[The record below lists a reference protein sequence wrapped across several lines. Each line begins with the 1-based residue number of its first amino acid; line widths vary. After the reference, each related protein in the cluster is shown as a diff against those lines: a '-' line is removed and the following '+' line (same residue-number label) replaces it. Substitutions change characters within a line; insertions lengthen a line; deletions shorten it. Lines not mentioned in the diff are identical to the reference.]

1 MTTQTTQKTQTSQNT
16 LFNSLRSET
25 TKLFSMRSTL
35 VYAILLAGSLFGPV
49 TLVGLFG
56 DRPTLDWPTIT
67 YGYQIFLLIAVIFA
81 GAATAGDIRNHMHA
95 QAFLTQR
102 GRWQWVASKM
112 LVTAVLVAVL
122 YLVGTALSLGVA
134 AVLGSGTDLGT
145 GLSMFY
151 VPLICSA
158 LFSAMTVGLAC
169 VIRSQVAAVAV
180 PVAWVLLI
188 DGMVGFAAEQ
198 FEVLR
203 PLAAIAPVQ
212 RQDQLISGIDPLGLG
227 LSSAVCYLVIVAWFL
242 VLAGVGLWRNSA
254 ADVR

>member
-1 MTTQTTQKTQTSQNT
+1 MTS
-16 LFNSLRSET
+16 LLNSLRSEN

-49 TLVGLFG
+49 TLMGLFG
-56 DRPTLDWPTIT
+56 DRPDFDWSTIT
-67 YGYQIFLLIAVIFA
+67 FGYQIFLLIAVVFA
-81 GAATAGDIRNHMHA
+81 AATTAGDIRNHMHA

-102 GRWQWVASKM
+102 GRWEWVVAKM
-112 LVTAVLVAVL
+112 LTTAVFIAVL

-151 VPLICSA
+151 VPLIGSVI
-158 LFSAMTVGLAC
+158 FSAMTVGLAC

-188 DGMVGFAAEQ
+188 DSMLGFAAEQ
-198 FEVLR
+198 IEAFR

-212 RQDQLISGIDPLGLG
+212 RQDQLISGADPLGLG
-227 LSSAVCYLVIVAWFL
+227 ISTVVCYLIIVAWFL
-242 VLAGVGLWRNSA
+242 VLAGLGLWRNSS

>member
-1 MTTQTTQKTQTSQNT
+1 MTS
-16 LFNSLRSET
+16 LLNSLRSEN

-49 TLVGLFG
+49 TLMGLFG
-56 DRPTLDWPTIT
+56 DRPDFDWSTIT
-67 YGYQIFLLIAVIFA
+67 FGYQIFLLIAVVFA
-81 GAATAGDIRNHMHA
+81 AATTAGDIRNHMHA

-102 GRWQWVASKM
+102 GRWEWVVAKM
-112 LVTAVLVAVL
+112 LTAAVFIAVL

-151 VPLICSA
+151 VPLIGSVI
-158 LFSAMTVGLAC
+158 FSAMTVGLAC

-188 DGMVGFAAEQ
+188 DSMLGFAAEQ
-198 FEVLR
+198 IEAFR

-212 RQDQLISGIDPLGLG
+212 RQDQLISGADPLGLG
-227 LSSAVCYLVIVAWFL
+227 ISTVVCYLIIVAWFL
-242 VLAGVGLWRNSA
+242 VLAGLGLWRNSS

>member
-1 MTTQTTQKTQTSQNT
+1 MTS
-16 LFNSLRSET
+16 LLNSLRSET

-49 TLVGLFG
+49 TLMGLFG
-56 DRPTLDWPTIT
+56 DRPDFDWSTIT
-67 YGYQIFLLIAVIFA
+67 FGYQIFLLIAVVFA
-81 GAATAGDIRNHMHA
+81 AATTAGDIRNHMHA

-102 GRWQWVASKM
+102 GRWEWVVAKM
-112 LVTAVLVAVL
+112 LTTAVFIAVL

-151 VPLICSA
+151 VPLVGSVI
-158 LFSAMTVGLAC
+158 FSAMTVGLAC

-188 DGMVGFAAEQ
+188 DSMLGFAAEQ
-198 FEVLR
+198 IEAFR

-212 RQDQLISGIDPLGLG
+212 RQDQLISGADPLGLG
-227 LSSAVCYLVIVAWFL
+227 ISTVVCYLIIVAWFL
-242 VLAGVGLWRNSA
+242 VLAGLGLWRNSS

>member
-1 MTTQTTQKTQTSQNT
+1 MTS
-16 LFNSLRSET
+16 LLNSLRSET

-49 TLVGLFG
+49 TLMGLFG
-56 DRPTLDWPTIT
+56 DRPDFDWSTIT
-67 YGYQIFLLIAVIFA
+67 FGYQIFLLIAVVFA
-81 GAATAGDIRNHMHA
+81 AATTAGDIRNHMHA

-102 GRWQWVASKM
+102 GRWEWVVAKM
-112 LVTAVLVAVL
+112 LTTAVFIAVL

-151 VPLICSA
+151 VPLIGSVI
-158 LFSAMTVGLAC
+158 FSAMTVGLAC

-188 DGMVGFAAEQ
+188 DSMLGFAAEQ
-198 FEVLR
+198 IEAFR

-212 RQDQLISGIDPLGLG
+212 RQDQLISGADPLGLG
-227 LSSAVCYLVIVAWFL
+227 ISTVVCYLIIVAWFL
-242 VLAGVGLWRNSA
+242 VLAGLGLWRNSS